1 MGFVRRYSTAIWLA
15 VLAVVSATAIVGGRQ
30 PVPEPVENVVA
41 APAVPAPPPVEVL
54 EGSFPR
60 NGTLSTT
67 LAGFD
72 LSPAVIYEIGEA
84 VRPVFDVRRFQ
95 PGRAFQVV
103 RNMTGEFLAF
113 EYVIDDESKLMVERV
128 DDGFEARREQLP
140 LETRIDTVAADVST
154 SLWNALAGKPRGDQL
169 VMELESVFRAQVDFY
184 RDIRPGDQI
193 KFIIEGLYHEGE
205 FVKYGEVQ
213 AAEFVNQGKPLQAYR
228 FNDEYYDE
236 NGMSTR
242 RSFLPAPLE
251 FTRISGNFSSGRL
264 HPILNT
270 VRAHRGVD
278 YAAPTGTAVMA
289 ASDGRI
295 TYAGPNGTFGNF
307 VRIQHTGGV
316 ITEYAHL
323 SRVLVNVGQRVKQE
337 EIIGRVGMTGL
348 ATGPHLHYQLQQNG
362 SYVNPR
368 TARLDPP
375 KPIDPSLRDAY
386 MTSITGPRSLL
397 ASLAASDSVLMA
409 EE

>member
-1 MGFVRRYSTAIWLA
+1 
-15 VLAVVSATAIVGGRQ
+15 
-30 PVPEPVENVVA
+30 
-41 APAVPAPPPVEVL
+41 
-54 EGSFPR
+54 
-60 NGTLSTT
+60 
-67 LAGFD
+67 
-72 LSPAVIYEIGEA
+72 
-84 VRPVFDVRRFQ
+84 
-95 PGRAFQVV
+95 
-103 RNMTGEFLAF
+103 
-113 EYVIDDESKLMVERV
+113 
-128 DDGFEARREQLP
+128 
-140 LETRIDTVAADVST
+140 
-154 SLWNALAGKPRGDQL
+154 
-169 VMELESVFRAQVDFY
+169 
-184 RDIRPGDQI
+184 
-193 KFIIEGLYHEGE
+193 
-205 FVKYGEVQ
+205 
-213 AAEFVNQGKPLQAYR
+213 
-228 FNDEYYDE
+228 
-236 NGMSTR
+236 
-242 RSFLPAPLE
+242 
-251 FTRISGNFSSGRL
+251 
-264 HPILNT
+264 
-270 VRAHRGVD
+270 
-278 YAAPTGTAVMA
+278 MA